1 MNQKNLLDRASTMLR
16 HFAASS
22 PATGGFRGND
32 RKVNLQERSYE

>member
-1 MNQKNLLDRASTMLR
+1 MRFKNSLATADSMLR
-16 HFAASS
+16 HFAAPS